1 MLPRPP
7 HRSTWPPKHPN
18 QLSITLHGDRA
29 CLRVFSLPRDTKKTA
44 HERLPLWAFSC
55 LASKSR
61 ATVNH
66 HGLRTFVALQH
77 AVLRVYNRLLS
88 SCSSTGGV
96 QAPLRP
102 SGVKTPT
109 LRKSAGIGALH
120 CVASSGWSP
129 QLVFH
134 PPTSLGHFVCY
145 FYGLPAVWPITSY
158 CETQVCAQPDK
169 TIC

>member
-1 MLPRPP
+1 VSR
-7 HRSTWPPKHPN
+7 
-18 QLSITLHGDRA
+18 
-29 CLRVFSLPRDTKKTA
+29 
-44 HERLPLWAFSC
+44 
-55 LASKSR
+55 SKSR

-66 HGLRTFVALQH
+66 HGLRTFAALQH

-169 TIC
+169 TICQGQRSGGRITCCRACRRVPPFVTAIRCAGNRCKRDANRR